1 MEQKDTIK
9 DLLYEKM
16 NNEQNDFVEN
26 LKHLPPEK
34 IIQSAYEKVMRD
46 DILMLFED
54 DFLDDKQIKALLRLE
69 RPLSACYDEWLK
81 NDCSY
86 MDMLRDTVDDFF
98 KRPCK
103 RTRKGKKEK
112 TIRAGTVIHANQSAH
127 MAGFLIQKF
136 MKDEVIKNENKTVH
150 GNGGNKG
157 NSQILRSCE
166 LCQRSRRIYLQ
177 GCGKHRYFAYG
188 FIGGQRSYHT
198 SCRLR

>member
-16 NNEQNDFVEN
+16 SNEQNDFIEN

-81 NDCSY
+81 NDCTY
-86 MDMLRDTVDDFF
+86 MDMLGDTVDVFSENLARNQEQAKKK
-98 KRPCK
+98 KRSEPE
-103 RTRKGKKEK
+103 R
-112 TIRAGTVIHANQSAH
+112 
-127 MAGFLIQKF
+127 
-136 MKDEVIKNENKTVH
+136 
-150 GNGGNKG
+150 
-157 NSQILRSCE
+157 
-166 LCQRSRRIYLQ
+166 
-177 GCGKHRYFAYG
+177 
-188 FIGGQRSYHT
+188 
-198 SCRLR
+198 

>member
-1 MEQKDTIK
+1 MEQRNELK

-16 NNEQNDFVEN
+16 SNEQNDFIEN

-86 MDMLRDTVDDFF
+86 MDMLRDTVDDFSENLARNQEQAKKK
-98 KRPCK
+98 KRSEPE
-103 RTRKGKKEK
+103 R
-112 TIRAGTVIHANQSAH
+112 
-127 MAGFLIQKF
+127 
-136 MKDEVIKNENKTVH
+136 
-150 GNGGNKG
+150 
-157 NSQILRSCE
+157 
-166 LCQRSRRIYLQ
+166 
-177 GCGKHRYFAYG
+177 
-188 FIGGQRSYHT
+188 
-198 SCRLR
+198 